1 MSETW
6 CQSRVTLRPDRARA
20 VLALAP
26 DLFAGGPE
34 AAAHRLI
41 WTLFGDNA
49 ERQRDFL
56 FRVLGDRPLQAVVRS
71 ARPPVD
77 QLDLWTI
84 DQRAFTP
91 RITQGQPL
99 RFRVNAVPTVQISRP
114 GRARSQR
121 RSVVMDLPAGLDT
134 EQRREHAEE
143 AALAWLRAR
152 SERHSFGLVTAGLID
167 IRRIGIVRDGAR
179 PIVLGTAEFEGRLTV
194 TKPDAFVNLL
204 REGLGPNRAFGYGL
218 VEVAPDRTGPAP
230 AV

>member
-41 WTLFGDNA
+41 WTLFGDKA

-56 FRVLGDRPLQAVVRS
+56 FRVVADRPLQAIVRS

-84 DQRAFTP
+84 DQRPFTP

-99 RFRVNAVPTVQISRP
+99 RFRVSAVPTVQISRP

-121 RSVVMDLPAGLDT
+121 RSVVMDLPAGLDA
-134 EQRREHAEE
+134 EQRREHVEE
-143 AALAWLRAR
+143 AALAWLHAQG
-152 SERHSFGLVTAGLID
+152 ERHGFMIVQAGVVD
-167 IRRIGIVRDGAR
+167 IRRIGVGREGAR
-179 PIVLGTAEFEGRLTV
+179 SIVLGTAEFEGRLAV
-194 TKPDAFVNLL
+194 TEPDAFVLLL
-204 REGLGPNRAFGYGL
+204 REGLGPNRSFGYGL